1 MDNLKNKYAALKVSV
16 FEEDQDLFTGLISDL
31 PFTGTEQIDDVM
43 ILYFLTSDLTEE
55 VKFEVEA
62 SLSKLP
68 RGGNILSREAIDD
81 RNWNEEWE
89 KNLPIVKV
97 DEKLT
102 IAPKER
108 ASEVEAEE
116 LIVITPKM
124 SFGTGEHAT
133 TRLSCRLMRLAVE
146 TNSRWIDVGAGTGV
160 LAIFAAKLGAKSVL
174 AFDNNEW
181 SVENAAENIDLND
194 CSDKVEMRD
203 ADLDEIELPV
213 ADGIAANLFKNL
225 LIPAFPKF
233 YDSLKPSGGVLIV
246 SGVLKFDESEVKS
259 AAADAGFE
267 FVESLV
273 EDEWIAC
280 KFKA

>member
-1 MDNLKNKYAALKVSV
+1 MDNLKDKYAALKVSV

-43 ILYFLTSDLTEE
+43 ILYFLSSDLTDE
-55 VKFEVEA
+55 VSQEVEA
-62 SLSKLP
+62 ALAKTP
-68 RGGNILSREAIDD
+68 RGGKILSRESIDD

-97 DEKLT
+97 DDKLT

-108 ASEVEAEE
+108 AAEVESEE

-133 TRLSCRLMRLAVE
+133 TRLSCRLMRSAVE
-146 TNSRWIDVGAGTGV
+146 PNSEWIDVGAGTGV
-160 LAIFAAKLGAKSVL
+160 LAIFAAKLGARSVL

-181 SVENAAENIDLND
+181 SVENAAENIELNG
-194 CSDKVEMRD
+194 CSDVVEMRD
-203 ADLDEIELPV
+203 ADLDEIELPE

-233 YDSLKPSGGVLIV
+233 RKALKSKNGILIV
-246 SGVLKFDESEVKS
+246 SGVLKFDEAEVK
-259 AAADAGFE
+259 AAATDSGFE